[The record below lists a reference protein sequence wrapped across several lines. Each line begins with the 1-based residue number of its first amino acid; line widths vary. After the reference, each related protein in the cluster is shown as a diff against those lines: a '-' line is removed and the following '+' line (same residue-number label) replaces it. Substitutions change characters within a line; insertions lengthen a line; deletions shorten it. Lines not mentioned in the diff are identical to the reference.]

1 MLIARILTVMP
12 QKKRTSAKKNSTS
25 RKSTSRVNRRSNR
38 SKKKV
43 YVPLNN
49 ILSLCAIIIGIC
61 TALLLANTFSPS
73 KSEVPTQNQ
82 QNQSSVE
89 QKKQIEHK
97 NNQQKKYAETKKI
110 ESTSKNSKTD
120 SKVASAKKSVVQE
133 KKSVSETKNAEQNS
147 NETKK
152 SSTSENKVATKT
164 TVSATKSANII
175 EENNKNSSAW
185 DIPNFAQAKNNAKLV
200 FIFDDGGHNLE
211 QLEKCVTLPFPIT
224 VAVLP
229 RLTHSK
235 DAASRIRKSGNEVIL
250 HQPMQSVNLKI
261 DPGAGAITPNM
272 DEDTIRSTVL
282 ANIYEIWPIT
292 GMNNHEGSL
301 ITADAEKIAAVMKIC
316 SQEGIYFL
324 DSRTNSESKVRYV
337 SSVLGYPYYE
347 RNIFLDN
354 TKVRK
359 DILSEIEKGVNI
371 ANKNGVA
378 IMIGHVWSAEI
389 LPGILREV
397 YPVLSAKGYTF
408 TTVSNS
414 GALKRG

>member
-1 MLIARILTVMP
+1 MA
-12 QKKRTSAKKNSTS
+12 QKKRVSAKKSSTS
-25 RKSTSRVNRRSNR
+25 RKSTNRVSRRSSR

-73 KSEVPTQNQ
+73 KSEVPTQSQSEVSVAKKSENQ
-82 QNQSSVE
+82 KSIE
-89 QKKQIEHK
+89 QKKA
-97 NNQQKKYAETKKI
+97 NA
-110 ESTSKNSKTD
+110 SNSKTD
-120 SKVASAKKSVVQE
+120 SKVASAKKSTVQE
-133 KKSVSETKNAEQNS
+133 KKSVSETKKVEQS
-147 NETKK
+147 SVETKK
-152 SSTSENKVATKT
+152 SSAPENKVATKT
-164 TVSATKSANII
+164 SVATTKSANSSNVI
-175 EENNKNSSAW
+175 EESSKNSSAW
-185 DIPNFAQAKNNAKLV
+185 DIPNFVQAKNNAKLV

-229 RLTHSK
+229 RLAHSK
-235 DAASRIRKSGNEVIL
+235 DAAARVRKSGNEVIL

-261 DPGAGAITPNM
+261 DPGKGAITPNM
-272 DEDTIRSTVL
+272 DEETIRSTVL

-414 GALKRG
+414 GALKRGM

>member
-1 MLIARILTVMP
+1 MP
-12 QKKRTSAKKNSTS
+12 QKRRSTGKKRAVS
-25 RKSTSRVNRRSNR
+25 RKTTKRRSSR
-38 SKKKV
+38 GKT
-43 YVPLNN
+43 YIPLNN

-73 KSEVPTQNQ
+73 KSEVPTQSQSEVSVAKKSENQ
-82 QNQSSVE
+82 KSIE
-89 QKKQIEHK
+89 QKKA
-97 NNQQKKYAETKKI
+97 NA
-110 ESTSKNSKTD
+110 SNSKID
-120 SKVASAKKSVVQE
+120 SKVASEKKTTVQE
-133 KKSVSETKNAEQNS
+133 KKSVSETKKIEQS
-147 NETKK
+147 SVETKK
-152 SSTSENKVATKT
+152 SSAKENKTATKT
-164 TVSATKSANII
+164 SVATTKSANSSNII
-175 EENNKNSSAW
+175 EENSKTSSAW
-185 DIPNFAQAKNNAKLV
+185 DIPNFEQAKNNAKLV

-229 RLTHSK
+229 RLAHSK
-235 DAASRIRKSGNEVIL
+235 DAAARVRKSGNEVIL

-261 DPGAGAITPNM
+261 DPGKGAITPNM
-272 DEDTIRSTVL
+272 DEETIRSTVL

-414 GALKRG
+414 GALKRGM